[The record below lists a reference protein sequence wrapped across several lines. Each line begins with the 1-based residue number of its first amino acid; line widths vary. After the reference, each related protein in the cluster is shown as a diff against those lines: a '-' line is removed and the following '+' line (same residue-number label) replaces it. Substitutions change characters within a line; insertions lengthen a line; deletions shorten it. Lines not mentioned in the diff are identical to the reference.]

1 MSMGLFLIIAVLSA
15 FALRA
20 MRRKEDI
27 YDG

>member
-1 MSMGLFLIIAVLSA
+1 MGLFLIIAVLSA